1 MRLFDDLSA
10 SRTSY
15 VSTRQPHFVGLMPD
29 FLAAAR
35 RHLDDGDFLYEQ
47 SRFPN
52 AVQLWAYGAECT
64 LKALAL
70 TQNHFAIDARGK
82 PSNNFALH
90 LNQIKDGAD
99 LLSLYNAAQTGTSSL
114 PGPATAFVG
123 WDINAR
129 YEDGAQLLPG
139 IAQYALDARGFRRL
153 LNQSMLPE
161 GL

>member
-1 MRLFDDLSA
+1 
-10 SRTSY
+10 
-15 VSTRQPHFVGLMPD
+15 MPD
-29 FLAAAR
+29 FFAAAR
-35 RHLDDGDFLYEQ
+35 RHLNDGDFLYEH
-47 SRFPN
+47 SRLPN

-70 TQNHFAIDARGK
+70 KQRHFEIDSKGK
-82 PSNNFALH
+82 PPRDYALH
-90 LNQIKDGAD
+90 LNQTKNGAD

-129 YEDGAQLLPG
+129 YEDGCQLQPG
-139 IAQYALDARGFRRL
+139 MAQYALDALCFRRL